1 MKKTL
6 KIFVYL
12 LLFFTKVSVAQNGN
26 YVFSNTEAINFGT
39 IDLATPNLAGQTWAT
54 NRSSTPG
61 YFGVF
66 NSATF
71 TGASDAKNINGY
83 VKKYGN
89 TAFTFPVGTGT
100 DLRTLS
106 FSAPA
111 TTTESYATAWIIGNP
126 SGNLDPTLPNAG
138 THNINAVTL
147 PIFSVSPVGQWDWQ
161 VGNDLGGTGT
171 GAGLTITVSIPD
183 MTTFAVA
190 NKLRL
195 VGWNGTS
202 WIDLSGMPTASGN
215 TENSTLTG
223 TMVSGITA
231 IGIGNLLNPLPVK
244 LESFT
249 AYSKNCSTILNWKT
263 SQEINSLHFEIEQS
277 DDGVIFTKTKTITA
291 AGNSSLPIQY
301 ETIVLQKETNKLY
314 RLKLMDIGGSFS
326 YSNIVAVTN
335 SCIKNETISI
345 YPNPLVDNN
354 ILNINFNTA
363 YSGKAEIICLNTIG
377 QIVSS
382 QSMNITAGYNATTIN
397 FSKLPKGTYFINI
410 IKANGERINGEQKVM
425 KL

>member
-6 KIFVYL
+6 KIFIYTI
-12 LLFFTKVSVAQNGN
+12 LFFTKLSVAQNGN
-26 YVFSNTEAINFGT
+26 YVFSNTEVVNFGT
-39 IDLATPNLAGQTWAT
+39 IDLATPALFGQTWAT

-61 YFGVF
+61 YFGVV
-66 NSATF
+66 NTATF

-89 TAFTFPVGTGT
+89 AGFTFPVGTGS

-106 FSAPA
+106 ISAPA

-161 VGNDLGGTGT
+161 VGNDMGGTGN

-202 WIDLSGMPTASGN
+202 WIDLSGMATASGN

-231 IGIGNLLNPLPVK
+231 IGIGNLTNPLPVK
-244 LESFT
+244 LENFIG
-249 AYSKNCSTILNWKT
+249 YSKNCNTTLNWKT
-263 SQEINSLHFEIEQS
+263 TQEINSLQFDIEQS
-277 DDGVIFTKTKTITA
+277 EDGTVFNKIRSVNA

-301 ETIVLQKETNKLY
+301 ETTLSQKEAKIFY
-314 RLKLMDIGGSFS
+314 RLKLIDINGSFN
-326 YSNIVAVTN
+326 YSNIISVTN
-335 SCIKNETISI
+335 SCISKELISI
-345 YPNPLVDNN
+345 YPNPLLDNC

-363 YSGKAEIICLNTIG
+363 YKGKGEIVCINTAG
-377 QIVSS
+377 QIISS
-382 QSMNITAGYNATTIN
+382 RAIDIIEGNNSIIVD
-397 FSKLPKGTYFINI
+397 FSKFTKGTYFINLV
-410 IKANGERINGEQKVM
+410 KANGEKIGGTQKVV
-425 KL
+425 K